1 MVRKEPKKT
10 ISKINMKKYPLLKLF
25 FNDENGDLKFSSDY
39 IIMLYDRLFDFP
51 RKLGYLIVDYIHK
64 P

>member
-1 MVRKEPKKT
+1 ME
-10 ISKINMKKYPLLKLF
+10 KYPLLKLF
-25 FNDENGDLKFSSDY
+25 FNDEKGDLIFASYY

-64 P
+64 Q